1 MRELTQREK
10 EVLREVIHDFILT
23 ASPVASKYVARKEG
37 QLSPATVRHVMAQLE
52 EFGYLN
58 HPHTS
63 AGRIPTDKGYRFYL
77 DSLMSYDAIEE
88 LEKSR
93 IAEELDRSIDS
104 AELLTEAS
112 KLLSKMSRQ
121 LSLVSAPYLGDAVL
135 SKLELIPLDSSKILV
150 VISLESVMI
159 KTIVMEVQS
168 EINPVSIRK
177 ISSFLHERLAGLKL
191 SEIRETILDRVGDY
205 ADEEVISRFA
215 SMTDKIFAPI
225 PEADKVHIGMPQG
238 LFSHP
243 EFELPQNLKGILE
256 IIGDENVILH
266 ILEIG
271 DKAEPITVKIG
282 IENTEEKLKDYSL
295 ITASVIEELQP
306 QLHLQ
311 CFVCLAAL
319 LSLQTGLRFVEI
331 RFPTVRFVLPNFVSW
346 GYLTLSTHDFNLFD
360 ITFATKS
367 TSGISL
373 EYCILLGP
381 TTPTVPVTP
390 PTSYRA
396 VIRL

>member
-295 ITASVIEELQP
+295 ITARYEVGGVTGTVGVVGPRRMQYSRLIPLVDFVAKVISNKL
-306 QLHLQ
+306 
-311 CFVCLAAL
+311 
-319 LSLQTGLRFVEI
+319 
-331 RFPTVRFVLPNFVSW
+331 
-346 GYLTLSTHDFNLFD
+346 
-360 ITFATKS
+360 KS
-367 TSGISL
+367 
-373 EYCILLGP
+373 
-381 TTPTVPVTP
+381 
-390 PTSYRA
+390 
-396 VIRL
+396 